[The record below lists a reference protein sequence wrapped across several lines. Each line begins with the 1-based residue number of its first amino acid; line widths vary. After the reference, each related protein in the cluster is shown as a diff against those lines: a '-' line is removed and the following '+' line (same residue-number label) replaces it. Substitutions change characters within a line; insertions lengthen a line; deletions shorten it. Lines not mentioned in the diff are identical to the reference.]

1 MRYCVLLN
9 AETQKAEPVK
19 AKSGESLMKIAHRL
33 IDCDTLQLIPLY
45 PDRLPRGYAAVCDEN
60 AYGKFSV
67 INPIASWLYGADEHG
82 APVVRNAVV
91 FRLRRDDFGWME
103 PEEATAIADG
113 LNAVPAE
120 TMAEVVLKI
129 VLQFSGGF
137 KPMP

>member
-45 PDRLPRGYAAVCDEN
+45 PNRLPRGYVAVCDEN

-82 APVVRNAVV
+82 SPVVRNAVV

-103 PEEATAIADG
+103 AEEATAIADG
-113 LNAVPAE
+113 LNAVSAE
-120 TMAEVVLKI
+120 TMNEVIFQI
-129 VLQFSGGF
+129 VLQFAGGF